1 MTRPP
6 RGIYHGRGWTVDVGE
21 DAEADA
27 VVVASMHE
35 AMHDRLQKTTAY
47 GLLLDRIEEEQS
59 GRELAEAHAA
69 RRGCTRT
76 HEEFATWMSCISAGW
91 TAERLRAAFPVYERH
106 LERADR
112 RVRSLAGPY
121 LGMHATQAVARSCM
135 QSPAAADILAT
146 DNLRAEDLTRLTRWH
161 RPDWR
166 LARLEASIEHHGW
179 GPLSDLAGLSSP
191 LEPELFAEENDAE
204 WGELNRTAYDWCAT
218 LLIKAGCPTLAYDGH
233 LPSVRAGRLTAAAS
247 TVMSSPR
254 VALMSVESEA
264 VVLGDP
270 LSAVVLPP
278 GTDLAEM
285 LAGGEQ
291 LAHLFLAIRPRE
303 RVVSQYEILGGE
315 LPPSEHLAMLRCQR
329 DDGTIELLD
338 VSDTDPARM
347 MELATVVASVSMTS
361 AVRPEVSARWGPLL
375 RPGVATVLADQR
387 LSVNLPSWL
396 EPAGRRLRYGVFGVE
411 THVGWVRVLAFR
423 VEADLGRRS
432 RTYLTPV
439 SRLYD
444 AGLRLMFAEMPE
456 LAGRTVFDLS
466 IADETDV
473 RVSVAH
479 ILLEERSFDLRAG
492 DAWRTP

>member
-1 MTRPP
+1 MTKPP
-6 RGIYHGRGWTVDVGE
+6 QGMYHGRGWTVDVGE
-21 DAEADA
+21 DAEAEA
-27 VVVASMHE
+27 VVVASIHE
-35 AMHDRLQKTTAY
+35 AMHDRLQMTTAY
-47 GLLLDRIEEEQS
+47 GLLLDRFEEEQS
-59 GRELAEAHAA
+59 AMEAAQSQAA

-91 TAERLRAAFPVYERH
+91 TAVRLRAAFPVYERH
-106 LERADR
+106 LKRADR

-135 QSPAAADILAT
+135 QSPAVADILAT
-146 DNLRAEDLTRLTRWH
+146 GNLGAEDLTRLTRWH

-166 LARLEASIEHHGW
+166 LARLEASIERHGW
-179 GPLSDLAGLSSP
+179 GPLNDWPGPSSR

-204 WGELNRTAYDWCAT
+204 WGELNRAAYDWCAT
-218 LLIKAGCPTLAYDGH
+218 LLVEAGCPTLPYDGH
-233 LPSVRAGRLTAAAS
+233 LPFVRAGRLTAAAS
-247 TVMSSPR
+247 TGMSPSR

-264 VVLGDP
+264 VVLGDHLP
-270 LSAVVLPP
+270 AVVLPP

-291 LAHLFLAIRPRE
+291 VAHFFLAIRPRE
-303 RVVSQYEILGGE
+303 RVVSQYVLLAGE

-329 DDGTIELLD
+329 DDGTVELLD
-338 VSDTDPARM
+338 VSGTDPARM
-347 MELATVVASVSMTS
+347 MQLAPVVASVSMTS
-361 AVRPEVSARWGPLL
+361 AARPEISDRWRPIL

-396 EPAGRRLRYGVFGVE
+396 EPAGRRLRYSVFGVE
-411 THVGWVRVLAFR
+411 TRVGWMRVLAFR
-423 VEADLGRRS
+423 VESDTGGRS

-444 AGLRLMFAEMPE
+444 AGLRLMFAETPE
-456 LAGRTVFDLS
+456 FARRTVFDLS
-466 IADETDV
+466 IANEKDV

-479 ILLEERSFDLRAG
+479 ILLEERVFDLRAG
-492 DAWRTP
+492 DTWKRP

>member
-6 RGIYHGRGWTVDVGE
+6 QGMYHGRGWTVDVGE
-21 DAEADA
+21 DAEAEE
-27 VVVASMHE
+27 VVVASIHE
-35 AMHDRLQKTTAY
+35 AMHDRLQMTTAY

-59 GRELAEAHAA
+59 AREVAQAQAA

-106 LERADR
+106 LKRADR
-112 RVRSLAGPY
+112 RVRSLTGPY

-135 QSPAAADILAT
+135 QSPAVADILAAA
-146 DNLRAEDLTRLTRWH
+146 NLGAEDLTRLTRWH

-179 GPLSDLAGLSSP
+179 GPLNDWPRPSSR

-204 WGELNRTAYDWCAT
+204 WGELNRAAYDWCAT
-218 LLIKAGCPTLAYDGH
+218 LLVEAGCPTLPYDGH
-233 LPSVRAGRLTAAAS
+233 LPFVRAGRLTAAAS
-247 TVMSSPR
+247 TGMSPSR

-264 VVLGDP
+264 IVLGDHLP
-270 LSAVVLPP
+270 AVVRPP

-285 LAGGEQ
+285 LAGGEHV
-291 LAHLFLAIRPRE
+291 AHFFLAIRPRE
-303 RVVSQYEILGGE
+303 RVVSQYVLLGGE

-329 DDGTIELLD
+329 DDGTVELLD
-338 VSDTDPARM
+338 VSDTDPAQM
-347 MELATVVASVSMTS
+347 MELAPVIASVSMTS
-361 AVRPEVSARWGPLL
+361 ANRPEISDRWGPIL
-375 RPGVATVLADQR
+375 RPGAATVLADQR
-387 LSVNLPSWL
+387 ISVNLPSWL
-396 EPAGRRLRYGVFGVE
+396 EPAERRLRYSVFGVE
-411 THVGWVRVLAFR
+411 TRVGWMRVLAFR
-423 VEADLGRRS
+423 VESDTGGRS

-444 AGLRLMFAEMPE
+444 AGLRLMLAEMPE
-456 LAGRTVFDLS
+456 LAGRAVFDLS

-479 ILLEERSFDLRAG
+479 ILLEERLFDLRAG
-492 DAWRTP
+492 DTWTTP

>member
-6 RGIYHGRGWTVDVGE
+6 QGIYHGRGWTVDVGE
-21 DAEADA
+21 DAEAEA
-27 VVVASMHE
+27 VVVASIHE
-35 AMHDRLQKTTAY
+35 AMHDRLQMTTAY
-47 GLLLDRIEEEQS
+47 GLLLDRFEEEQS
-59 GRELAEAHAA
+59 AMEAAESQAA

-91 TAERLRAAFPVYERH
+91 TAERLRATFPVYERH
-106 LERADR
+106 LKRADR

-135 QSPAAADILAT
+135 QSPAVADILAT
-146 DNLRAEDLTRLTRWH
+146 GNLGAEDLTRLTRWH

-166 LARLEASIEHHGW
+166 LARLEASIERHGW
-179 GPLSDLAGLSSP
+179 GPLNDWPGPSSR
-191 LEPELFAEENDAE
+191 LEPESFAEENDAD

-218 LLIKAGCPTLAYDGH
+218 LLGEAGCPTLPYDGH
-233 LPSVRAGRLTAAAS
+233 LPFVRAGRLTAAAS
-247 TVMSSPR
+247 TRMSPSP

-264 VVLGDP
+264 IVLGDHLP
-270 LSAVVLPP
+270 AVVLPQ

-291 LAHLFLAIRPRE
+291 AAHLFLAIRPRE
-303 RVVSQYEILGGE
+303 RVLSQYVLLAGE

-329 DDGTIELLD
+329 DDGTVELLD
-338 VSDTDPARM
+338 VSGTDPARM
-347 MELATVVASVSMTS
+347 MQLAPVVASVSMTS
-361 AVRPEVSARWGPLL
+361 AARPEINDRWKPIL

-396 EPAGRRLRYGVFGVE
+396 EPVGRRLRYSVFGVE
-411 THVGWVRVLAFR
+411 TRVGWMRVLAFR
-423 VEADLGRRS
+423 VESDTGGRS
-432 RTYLTPV
+432 RTHLTPV

-444 AGLRLMFAEMPE
+444 AGLRLMFAETPE
-456 LAGRTVFDLS
+456 FARRTVFDLS

-479 ILLEERSFDLRAG
+479 ILLEERAFDLRAG
-492 DAWRTP
+492 DTWKRP